1 MELLYFNGNILDMFK
16 KKIILV
22 SIFILLLFF
31 RITYSIYEFNY
42 KYNEW
47 KNIKKEITIISVD
60 KIEEEKIRYIGLIGR
75 DKVIFNVKDVDNIY
89 NFGDK
94 ITVMSSYYKNEL
106 LGNPY
111 EFNYNRYLNS
121 KNIVLS
127 INVTKVLSV
136 KKSSNIIVKLRKSIN
151 DNLDNYL
158 GKYNNI
164 IKSLMYG
171 DDSLLD
177 EEFSNKC
184 RNIGIGHMMC
194 VSGTH
199 VYFLLS
205 SIEKITDKR
214 GRVFAVLKIFILFY
228 FYIISLFKLSLLRVI
243 IMYIINLLFPKMKY
257 YLRIVICMYVILI
270 INPYY
275 IFNIGIIFGFLSVI
289 SISVFNPVILSF
301 LKIKCGIKSN
311 YLLSNM
317 SMSLSSLVLIIPFQ
331 IYYFE
336 MICPICIISNICL
349 CFLFSFLMQFIF
361 YSFIFLLIPFI
372 SGLLLKVVYLLVN
385 VFVFEVNVID
395 RINIFNISIPRIN
408 IWFFILYYLSLY
420 IIMNKDKIAIL
431 YFWKI
436 RKIAKWIMDTV
447 VVLSFLYCITWYVY
461 IMYFESY
468 VIYFNVGQG
477 NMCLIHKGKTN
488 VVVDCGST
496 QKGSAAYII
505 ETFFKAK
512 NINTVDMF
520 FVTHMHADHM
530 NGIED
535 IISSGIIVKRVGYTK
550 PYTNVCECEKL
561 YSVLKDENIG
571 IMYLTQEDNINIG
584 GINVLALTPPKD
596 SYFKDSDMLNA
607 NSTVFLVNY
616 LNKRLL
622 FMGDSTKVTEK
633 YLEENYLD
641 KIGDVD
647 YYQVSHHGSKTS
659 SIESFLK
666 SIKISDA
673 IISSKEAV
681 YGHPDREVVELLN
694 SLNINVYITEKR
706 GAIIF

>member
-47 KNIKKEITIISVD
+47 KNIKKEITIISID
-60 KIEEEKIRYIGLIGR
+60 KIEKETIRYIGLIGR

-214 GRVFAVLKIFILFY
+214 GRVFTVLKIFILFY

-289 SISVFNPVILSF
+289 SIRVFNPVILSF

-372 SGLLLKVVYLLVN
+372 SDILLKVVYLLAN
-385 VFVFEVNVID
+385 VFV
-395 RINIFNISIPRIN
+395 
-408 IWFFILYYLSLY
+408 L
-420 IIMNKDKIAIL
+420 
-431 YFWKI
+431 
-436 RKIAKWIMDTV
+436 
-447 VVLSFLYCITWYVY
+447 
-461 IMYFESY
+461 
-468 VIYFNVGQG
+468 
-477 NMCLIHKGKTN
+477 
-488 VVVDCGST
+488 
-496 QKGSAAYII
+496 
-505 ETFFKAK
+505 
-512 NINTVDMF
+512 
-520 FVTHMHADHM
+520 
-530 NGIED
+530 
-535 IISSGIIVKRVGYTK
+535 
-550 PYTNVCECEKL
+550 
-561 YSVLKDENIG
+561 
-571 IMYLTQEDNINIG
+571 
-584 GINVLALTPPKD
+584 
-596 SYFKDSDMLNA
+596 
-607 NSTVFLVNY
+607 
-616 LNKRLL
+616 
-622 FMGDSTKVTEK
+622 
-633 YLEENYLD
+633 
-641 KIGDVD
+641 
-647 YYQVSHHGSKTS
+647 
-659 SIESFLK
+659 
-666 SIKISDA
+666 
-673 IISSKEAV
+673 
-681 YGHPDREVVELLN
+681 
-694 SLNINVYITEKR
+694 
-706 GAIIF
+706 